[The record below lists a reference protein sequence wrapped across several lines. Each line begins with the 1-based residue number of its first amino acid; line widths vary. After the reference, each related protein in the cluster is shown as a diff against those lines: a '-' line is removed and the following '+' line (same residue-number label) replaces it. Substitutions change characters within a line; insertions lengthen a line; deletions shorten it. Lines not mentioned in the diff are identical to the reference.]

1 MISTDFFLFLFHP
14 CSTVFKIYLDTSICF
29 AWYFVVCLIICP
41 SRDEPQGH
49 HHPHHDR
56 EHCDEHPRSAHSGTC
71 MTASLGSTSGRGTE
85 GWFPSSCPVLITLR
99 STYVAPSY
107 RRVHITEMGAIWGS
121 KRLTPESYAY
131 LHRAGSVVESLDSK
145 PSFSYS
151 LPLHH
156 PAFHGEFLIQC
167 LRQETGQERIPSSH
181 QGSMPPGVF
190 RSAGKANPD
199 PRVCLSQPGP
209 QCCVIR
215 GAGKPHWP
223 GARQA

>member
-29 AWYFVVCLIICP
+29 AWYFAVCLIICP

-156 PAFHGEFLIQC
+156 PAFHGEFFIQC

>member
-14 CSTVFKIYLDTSICF
+14 PSPVCKIYLDTSICF
-29 AWYFVVCLIICP
+29 AWYFAVSLIICP

-56 EHCDEHPRSAHSGTC
+56 EHCDEHPRPARSGTC
-71 MTASLGSTSGRGTE
+71 MTASLGSTSRRETE
-85 GWFPSSCPVLITLR
+85 RWFLSGCPVLITLR

-107 RRVHITEMGAIWGS
+107 HQVHITEMGAIWGS
-121 KRLTPESYAY
+121 KRLTHESYAY

-145 PSFSYS
+145 PSFSDS

-156 PAFHGEFLIQC
+156 PAFHMDFLIRC
-167 LRQETGQERIPSSH
+167 LRQQETGQKRIPSSH
-181 QGSMPPGVF
+181 QASMPPGVF

-199 PRVCLSQPGP
+199 PRVCVP
-209 QCCVIR
+209 
-215 GAGKPHWP
+215 
-223 GARQA
+223 